1 MMRLQGL
8 AIGACITF
16 SACDDGAHFLPD
28 ATGAQGE
35 VLVVMDHAH
44 WDGPPGQAVRE
55 VLERNVPG
63 LPQREPRFKV
73 AQSGLDRFGNLL
85 RNHHN
90 ILLVEIGG
98 QLDSTGLWTQRDR
111 YAKGQLMMHLQAREP
126 MQAIEIL
133 QERGMRIGDL
143 FDQHERGRV
152 RARMATERDLSIST
166 SVEAAMGARLDIPK
180 GYRVMKQEQ
189 HFAWL
194 QRDRIVSGGGMEH
207 NVIEGIL
214 VYSYP
219 YTSDSTF
226 SVPYLVDRRDEFT
239 KRHVEGPDP
248 GSYMITQRSFEYL
261 DLMPESRRVEVDG
274 RFALEMRG
282 LFGMHGAK
290 MGGPFISLSVVDE
303 SRGRVLTVEG
313 FVYAP
318 QFNKREYIREMEGI
332 LHSLRISEQASS

>member
-1 MMRLQGL
+1 MMRWQGL
-8 AIGACITF
+8 VLGAGITLT
-16 SACDDGAHFLPD
+16 ACDEGTRYLPD

-44 WDGPPGQAVRE
+44 WEGPPGQAVRE
-55 VLERNVPG
+55 VLESSIPG

-98 QLDSTGLWTQRDR
+98 QIDSTGLWTQRDR
-111 YAKGQLMMHLQAREP
+111 HARGQLLMHLMARDP
-126 MQAIEIL
+126 MEAIEIMHD
-133 QERGMRIGDL
+133 RGTRIGDL
-143 FDQHERGRV
+143 FDSHERDRV
-152 RARMATERDLSIST
+152 RARLATERDLSIAT
-166 SVEAAMGARLDIPK
+166 SVEAAMGVRLHIPK
-180 GYRVMKQEQ
+180 GYRVVKQEQ
-189 HFAWL
+189 HMAWL
-194 QRDRIVSGGGMEH
+194 QRDRIVAGGGLEH
-207 NVIEGIL
+207 NVIEGLL

-226 SVPYLVDRRDEFT
+226 TVPYLVDKRDEFT

-261 DLMPESRRVEVDG
+261 DLMPQSRQTEVNS
-274 RFALEMRG
+274 RFAFEMRG

-290 MGGPFISLSVVDE
+290 MGGPFISVSVVDE

-332 LHSLRISEQASS
+332 LHSLRIVDEPSS